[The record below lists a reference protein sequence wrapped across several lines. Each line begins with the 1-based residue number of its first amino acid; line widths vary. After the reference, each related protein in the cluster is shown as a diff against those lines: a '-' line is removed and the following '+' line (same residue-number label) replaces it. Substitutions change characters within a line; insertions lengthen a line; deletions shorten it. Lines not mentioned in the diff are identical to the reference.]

1 MDVSQLK
8 QLILYSKTLEVLYI
22 EDSKESREQS
32 LKLME
37 NFFSNIT
44 VAVNGKDG
52 LDLFLNNSFDLIISD
67 LNMPIMHGTEM
78 IEKIRLEDKTI
89 PIIVTTA
96 HNEKTFKND
105 ATKFNITEYLIK
117 PLNVDM
123 FFRVIEKLKEV

>member
-8 QLILYSKTLEVLYI
+8 QLMLYSKTLKVLYI
-22 EDSKESREQS
+22 EDSQESRDQS
-32 LKLME
+32 LKLMD

-96 HNEKTFKND
+96 HNEITFKND
-105 ATKFNITEYLIK
+105 VSKLNITEYLIK
-117 PLNVDM
+117 PLNFDM
-123 FFRVIEKLKEV
+123 FIQVIEKLKEV